1 LTVAASLTFLTP
13 RAALL
18 AVLAL
23 VPVAA
28 LVIGGRRVER
38 ARRILRLSPPSGGDR
53 RRRVVLLVA
62 VTALLAVAAMQPVVR
77 TQTSLR
83 ARTDAQ
89 AFVVIDVSRSMAAA
103 PAASGPSRLARAKR
117 AALAIA
123 PQLGDVPVGVATLTD
138 RTLPDLFPS
147 SDRAAF
153 DSAVSSL
160 TVEDPPPRE
169 VSTVATTFDA
179 LRQVATQ
186 GFFAQTVRKR
196 AIVLVTDGESRAFDP
211 DLVARSLGSG
221 PSAVVGVQPR
231 TRALS
236 PIPALLALL
245 PLALL
250 LGAGAARDQLRGV
263 TFAGRAPEV
272 GEGAS

>member
-1 LTVAASLTFLTP
+1 
-13 RAALL
+13 
-18 AVLAL
+18 
-23 VPVAA
+23 
-28 LVIGGRRVER
+28 
-38 ARRILRLSPPSGGDR
+38 
-53 RRRVVLLVA
+53 
-62 VTALLAVAAMQPVVR
+62 
-77 TQTSLR
+77 
-83 ARTDAQ
+83 
-89 AFVVIDVSRSMAAA
+89 
-103 PAASGPSRLARAKR
+103 
-117 AALAIA
+117 
-123 PQLGDVPVGVATLTD
+123 VATLTD

-211 DLVARSLGSG
+211 DLVARSLGDHGIQLAIVRVGGGADRVWRADGKPEANFRPDPRGAALSVGRLASAAHAPTGVGSGRVVARALGSG